1 MKTSVVMQ
9 RKLHEFEIAQR
20 TSDGMFNATMLLK
33 QWNENHGMQKSLDH
47 FFENQSTKDFIE
59 VLAEEEN
66 LHARNS
72 VYVKS
77 RASRG
82 DNAGTWMH
90 PILFV
95 KFAMWLNPRF
105 EYFVLKYVQ
114 DQLIK
119 FRHDAGDNY
128 RGLTEA
134 AQKFEDVNYVLIAK
148 GLNYIV
154 FGRHE
159 KDIRQTATE
168 EQLKEL
174 VKLQE
179 KLAFAI
185 DMGYINS
192 LAELLDT
199 MRNMWREKQNIKQL
213 NK

>member
-1 MKTSVVMQ
+1 MQ

-20 TSDGMFNATMLLK
+20 TSDGMFNATRLLK
-33 QWNENHGMQKSLDH
+33 QWNEKHGMKKSLDH

-59 VLAEEEN
+59 VLVEEEN
-66 LHARNS
+66 LNTRNS
-72 VYVKS
+72 VYLKS
-77 RASRG
+77 RGRYSE
-82 DNAGTWMH
+82 GTWMH

-128 RGLTEA
+128 RSLTEA
-134 AQKFEDVNYVLIAK
+134 AQKFEDVDYVLIAK

-168 EQLKEL
+168 EHLKEL

-192 LAELLDT
+192 FAELLDT
-199 MRNMWREKQNIKQL
+199 MRKMWREKQNTKQL
-213 NK
+213 NKCT